1 MIRQGLLCR
10 NCTVAKCSDKG
21 TDDEPI
27 SIDCPTCNRKGC
39 DHCDDVGFISILG
52 CPNVQCGDVSYVAR
66 LADLFEKGMPPIAG
80 GALDQSAWFLDAVSF
95 LRSDEAQLRA
105 KSDGE

>member
-1 MIRQGLLCR
+1 MIRQGFLCR
-10 NCTVAKCSDKG
+10 NCTVKTCNDKG
-21 TDDEPI
+21 TDSEPI
-27 SIDCPTCNRKGC
+27 NIECPTCIGNGC
-39 DHCDDVGFISILG
+39 DQCNDGSIDLVG
-52 CPNVQCGDVSYVAR
+52 CPNVQCGDVAYVAR

-95 LRSDEAQLRA
+95 LRSDEANLRA

>member
-1 MIRQGLLCR
+1 
-10 NCTVAKCSDKG
+10 
-21 TDDEPI
+21 
-27 SIDCPTCNRKGC
+27 
-39 DHCDDVGFISILG
+39 
-52 CPNVQCGDVSYVAR
+52 VQCGDIAYVAR

-95 LRSDEAQLRA
+95 LRSDEANLRA